1 MEQSEVYKELD
12 KFRKFVINESKK
24 NLRKYGKGGGDLEDS
39 LDSRLK
45 VNKNSFELEFWMEDY
60 GIYQD
65 KGVSGTK
72 KKYNTPFSYKQEP
85 PPPKAF
91 DKWIVRK
98 GLTPRNSAGQFTSRK
113 GLQFA
118 LSRFIF
124 KNGIKPSLFFTRP
137 FENAYKKLPQ
147 DLVEKY
153 GLDAI
158 KLFNETLYN
167 IENG

>member
-1 MEQSEVYKELD
+1 VL
-12 KFRKFVINESKK
+12 FRS
-24 NLRKYGKGGGDLEDS
+24 
-39 LDSRLK
+39 
-45 VNKNSFELEFWMEDY
+45 
-60 GIYQD
+60 
-65 KGVSGTK
+65 
-72 KKYNTPFSYKQEP
+72 SYRQEP

-113 GLQFA
+113 SLQFA

-147 DLVEKY
+147 DLLEKY

>member
-1 MEQSEVYKELD
+1 MMEE
-12 KFRKFVINESKK
+12 
-24 NLRKYGKGGGDLEDS
+24 
-39 LDSRLK
+39 
-45 VNKNSFELEFWMEDY
+45 Y

-72 KKYNTPFSYKQEP
+72 KKYNTPHKYTNKMP
-85 PPPKAF
+85 PTKAL
-91 DKWIVRK
+91 DKWIVKK

-137 FENAYKKLPQ
+137 FENAYKKLPE
-147 DLVEKY
+147 DLIDKY
-153 GLDAI
+153 GLDAL

-167 IENG
+167 LENG

>member
-1 MEQSEVYKELD
+1 MEQTEVRKELD

-24 NLRKYGKGGGDLEDS
+24 NLRKYGKGGGKLEDS

-45 VNKNSFELEFWMEDY
+45 VNPNSFELEFWMEQY
-60 GIYQD
+60 GIFQD
-65 KGVSGTK
+65 KGVSGTE
-72 KKYNTPFSYKQEP
+72 KKYNTPYSYKSKM

-91 DKWIVRK
+91 DKWIVKK
-98 GLTPRNSAGQFTSRK
+98 GLSPRNSSGQFASRK
-113 GLQFA
+113 SLQFV
-118 LSRFIF
+118 LSRYIF

-137 FENAYKKLPQ
+137 FENAYRRLPD
-147 DLVEKY
+147 DLVQKY

-167 IENG
+167 LENA

>member
-1 MEQSEVYKELD
+1 MENTEVYQELN
-12 KFRKFVINESKK
+12 KFRQFVINESKK
-24 NLRKYGKGGGDLEDS
+24 NLRKYGKGGGNLEDS

-45 VNKNSFELEFWMEDY
+45 VNKNSFELEFWMEKY
-60 GIYQD
+60 GIFQD
-65 KGVSGTK
+65 QGVSGTE

-85 PPPKAF
+85 PPPRAF

-98 GLTPRNSAGQFTSRK
+98 GISPRNSAGQFTSRK
-113 GLQFA
+113 SLQFA

-137 FENAYKKLPQ
+137 FENAYKKLPE

-153 GLDAI
+153 GLEAI

-167 IENG
+167 LENG

>member
-1 MEQSEVYKELD
+1 MENTEVYQELN

-24 NLRKYGKGGGDLEDS
+24 NLRKYGKGGGNLEDS

-45 VNKNSFELEFWMEDY
+45 VNKNSFELEFWMEQY
-60 GIYQD
+60 GIFQD
-65 KGVSGTK
+65 QGVSGTE

-85 PPPKAF
+85 PPPRAF

-98 GLTPRNSAGQFTSRK
+98 GISPRNSAGQFTSRK
-113 GLQFA
+113 SLQFA

-124 KNGIKPSLFFTRP
+124 KNGIKPSLFFTKP
-137 FENAYKKLPQ
+137 FENAYKKLPE

-153 GLDAI
+153 GLEAI

-167 IENG
+167 LENG

>member
-1 MEQSEVYKELD
+1 MENTEVYQELN

-24 NLRKYGKGGGDLEDS
+24 NLRKFGKGGGNLEDS

-45 VNKNSFELEFWMEDY
+45 VNKNSFELEFWMEQY

-65 KGVSGTK
+65 QGVSGTE
-72 KKYNTPFSYKQEP
+72 KKYNTPFSYKSKV

-98 GLTPRNSAGQFTSRK
+98 GISPRNSAGQFTSRK
-113 GLQFA
+113 SLQFA

-124 KNGIKPSLFFTRP
+124 KNGIKPSMFFTKP
-137 FENAYKKLPQ
+137 FEKAYKKLPE

-167 IENG
+167 LENG

>member
-1 MEQSEVYKELD
+1 MENTEVYQELN
-12 KFRKFVINESKK
+12 KFRQFVINESKK
-24 NLRKYGKGGGDLEDS
+24 NLRKYGKGGGNLEDS

-45 VNKNSFELEFWMEDY
+45 VNKNSFELEFWMEQY
-60 GIYQD
+60 GIFQD
-65 KGVSGTK
+65 QGVSGTE
-72 KKYNTPFSYKQEP
+72 KKYNTPFSYKQKP
-85 PPPKAF
+85 PPPRAF

-98 GLTPRNSAGQFTSRK
+98 GISPRNSAGQFTSRK
-113 GLQFA
+113 SLQFA

-137 FENAYKKLPQ
+137 FENAYKKLPE

-153 GLDAI
+153 GLEAI

-167 IENG
+167 LENG

>member
-1 MEQSEVYKELD
+1 MENTEVYQELN
-12 KFRKFVINESKK
+12 KFRQFVINESKK
-24 NLRKYGKGGGDLEDS
+24 NLRKYGKGGGNLEDS

-45 VNKNSFELEFWMEDY
+45 VNKNSFELEFWMEQY
-60 GIYQD
+60 GIFQD
-65 KGVSGTK
+65 QGVSGTE

-85 PPPKAF
+85 PPPRAF

-98 GLTPRNSAGQFTSRK
+98 GISPRNSAGQFTSRK
-113 GLQFA
+113 SLQFA

-137 FENAYKKLPQ
+137 FENAYKKLPE

-153 GLDAI
+153 GLEAI

-167 IENG
+167 LENG